1 MYFRYVPLLISAFYC
16 VFLQFYFTYF
26 RNLWDRLVSAYINEA
41 VEYNYSRILHTPCK
55 WESMKPYKSDPLAF
69 CQFLTCIAP
78 GSDDM
83 RWTPQGKLGG
93 VCSLTLSVK
102 MQQR

>member
-1 MYFRYVPLLISAFYC
+1 
-16 VFLQFYFTYF
+16 
-26 RNLWDRLVSAYINEA
+26 
-41 VEYNYSRILHTPCK
+41 
-55 WESMKPYKSDPLAF
+55 MKPYKSDPLAF

-93 VCSLTLSVK
+93 VCSIKCDFIGHLDTLSEDAAKVISDTGLNVT
-102 MQQR
+102 